1 MHEIP
6 MRIQPTKLA
15 KQELVAREKGIE
27 VVRRLEKQLS
37 RGGCMDEFLADQVV
51 LFMALAVGG
60 IEPGDAETNSE
71 GADEGNGMEG
81 REVNGAEGRGMT
93 GTGGVVDGDGDGL
106 ERCEILVGKV
116 SLHCE
121 TAMRI
126 AEIMVPTIQFTTE
139 NRPEGEVMICQR
151 KPAEQ

>member
-6 MRIQPTKLA
+6 MRIQPSKLA
-15 KQELVAREKGIE
+15 KHELVAREKGIE
-27 VVRRLEKQLS
+27 VVRRLEKQIS

-60 IEPGDAETNSE
+60 IEPRKAETNSE
-71 GADEGNGMEG
+71 GIDEGNGTEG
-81 REVNGAEGRGMT
+81 REVNGAEGSGIT
-93 GTGGVVDGDGDGL
+93 GTGGMVDGDGDG

-139 NRPEGEVMICQR
+139 NRPEGEVIICQR
-151 KPAEQ
+151 KPAGQ